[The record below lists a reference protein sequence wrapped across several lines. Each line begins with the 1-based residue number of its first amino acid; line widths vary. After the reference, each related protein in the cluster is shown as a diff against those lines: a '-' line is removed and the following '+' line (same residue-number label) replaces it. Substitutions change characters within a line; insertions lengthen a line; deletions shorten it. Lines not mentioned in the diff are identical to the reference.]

1 MCFTISELLYQSYLK
16 TQTITI
22 ENTSIFHKTY
32 YPSLLIN
39 LIILQFLYIIKQ

>member
-22 ENTSIFHKTY
+22 ENTSIF
-32 YPSLLIN
+32 N
-39 LIILQFLYIIKQ
+39 Q

>member
-22 ENTSIFHKTY
+22 ENKSIFSQNILSKF
-32 YPSLLIN
+32 IN
-39 LIILQFLYIIKQ
+39 